1 MKSGKRAGVWLPVV
15 FLLLLFSACQGKEQE
30 EVIPTPTEVISYI
43 CTPPPT
49 EQPTVWS
56 TPTPTV
62 TSTPT
67 PSPTNTP
74 VPTATSTPSP
84 TPSPS
89 PTPTPEPLDIT
100 ICFSGDISL
109 ADDAVTTKQWENSG
123 RELEKCISPELLEI
137 MNAADV
143 MCVNNEFTFSTRGK
157 PMKGK
162 AYTFR
167 AKPER
172 VELLLEMGVDLALLA
187 NNHVF
192 DYGKESILDTFA
204 TLTDAGISYFGAGH
218 DLAEAM
224 TPYYVE
230 IDGITIAFVAA
241 SRAEK
246 NKMTPQATETEPGI
260 LRCYDTELFL
270 QVIKEADE
278 NADIVL
284 ACVHWGTEYS
294 TVLEEAQLTTG
305 KLYLDA
311 GADAIIGSHS
321 HCLQGMEFYNG
332 KPIIYSLGNFWF
344 NGKALDT
351 MLLELRITGDRDNP
365 QLAAAVIPARQE
377 NRKTTIL
384 TGQSEKEKLYEYL
397 ESISVNVEIDE
408 EGIIREQP

>member
-1 MKSGKRAGVWLPVV
+1 MKNWKSG
-15 FLLLLFSACQGKEQE
+15 FLLLAGICLLTGCQSREQNDA
-30 EVIPTPTEVISYI
+30 VIPSTTPAITLI
-43 CTPPPT
+43 CTLPPT
-49 EQPTVWS
+49 EAPSHTPSPIPTS
-56 TPTPTV
+56 TPTPTL
-62 TSTPT
+62 TPT
-67 PSPTNTP
+67 PTNP
-74 VPTATSTPSP
+74 P

-89 PTPTPEPLDIT
+89 PTPEPLDIT

-109 ADDAVTTKQWENSG
+109 ADDAVTIAQWENSG
-123 RELEKCISPELLEI
+123 RELSKCISPELLDI

-143 MCVNNEFTFSTRGK
+143 MCINNEFTFSTRGE
-157 PMKGK
+157 PMAGK

-167 AKPER
+167 ANPER
-172 VELLLEMGVDLALLA
+172 VSLLLEMGVDLALLA

-192 DYGKESILDTFA
+192 DYGKESILDTFD
-204 TLTDAGISYFGAGH
+204 TLENADIAYFGAGRN
-218 DLAEAM
+218 LEEAM
-224 TPYYVE
+224 EPYYVE

-270 QVIKEADE
+270 EVIKEADTH
-278 NADIVL
+278 ADIVL

-321 HCLQGMEFYNG
+321 HCLQGMEFYDG

-344 NGKALDT
+344 NRRSLDT
-351 MLLELRITGDRDNP
+351 MLLELRIMGERENP
-365 QLAAAVIPARQE
+365 QIEVAVIPALQE
-377 NRKTTIL
+377 NYCTTIL
-384 TGQSEKEKLYEYL
+384 AEQEDKEELYEYL
-397 ESISVNVEIDE
+397 ESISINAEIDE
-408 EGIIREQP
+408 KGVVTERNE